1 MGDHFDF
8 RGTVSYGPVVGKSV
22 LVNTQVTE
30 VARHD
35 DKMYVVTRE
44 DWMEGDY
51 ESDTKYV
58 VGVAMS
64 KERANDFIRNW
75 TDPEGYLHP
84 WFASYNED
92 GTIRREYRSDD
103 YDRMTLSVAVTDV
116 L

>member
-1 MGDHFDF
+1 MGDHLDF
-8 RGTVSYGPVVGKSV
+8 RGTVYYGPVVGKSV
-22 LVNTQVTE
+22 LVNAQVTE
-30 VARHD
+30 VARSD
-35 DKMYVVTRE
+35 DKVYVVMRE
-44 DWMEGDY
+44 DWYDGDY
-51 ESDTKYV
+51 ETETKHV

-84 WFASYNED
+84 WFASYNEN

-103 YDRMTLSVAVTDV
+103 FERMTLSVAVTDV